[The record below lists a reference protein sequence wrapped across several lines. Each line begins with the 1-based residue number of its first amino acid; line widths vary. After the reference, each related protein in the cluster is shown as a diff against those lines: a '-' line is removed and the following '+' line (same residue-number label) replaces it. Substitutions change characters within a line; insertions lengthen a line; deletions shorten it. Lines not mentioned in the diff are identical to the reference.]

1 MIGNNPCSAS
11 GKPLYYTYMNKKNVQ
26 WMLHGAGFA
35 AINTACVSTIF
46 NFNLPGES
54 IWLAAGVML
63 WIWADA
69 GFKFSDAN

>member
-1 MIGNNPCSAS
+1 
-11 GKPLYYTYMNKKNVQ
+11 
-26 WMLHGAGFA
+26 MLHGAGFA